1 MSKIY
6 SKQIVALSMI
16 AAVMAG
22 PFMNSINTTAATKKV
37 TSVTVTTPPAG
48 ALCMKVGTTCT
59 LKTKVLPNNASNKK
73 LSFTSSKKKIL
84 SVNAKGK
91 VKAKAVG
98 SANVVV
104 SAKDGSKKKSII
116 KVKVV
121 KKFTK
126 AKKVSLNTTAT
137 TLYINGTTAQKSV
150 SLTSKVTPAKATLKK
165 VSYVTSDKSVATV
178 STKGVVTAVSTG
190 TAKITAY
197 AGDGRG
203 AKATCIITVSKL
215 GDNATNPPSPTAKP
229 VVTPKPTDDGS
240 TKKVTHNLT
249 TEVTGSTRL
258 SIASGNA
265 TPQSFSVDAKASNV
279 LSGISG
285 STITLGFYAHNV
297 APTFELSDLVL
308 TTSSGTTDISLTKK
322 NVSVKDGTAS
332 IKNGVATFSTT
343 HKYNGMLVVTC
354 KLPSGVSAT
363 DISAINF
370 NVSNSAAL
378 SMRLYAGS
386 TSVKATTAT
395 ELTGAT
401 TTITDSVTG
410 TSAIK

>member
-1 MSKIY
+1 M
-6 SKQIVALSMI
+6 
-16 AAVMAG
+16 
-22 PFMNSINTTAATKKV
+22 
-37 TSVTVTTPPAG
+37 
-48 ALCMKVGTTCT
+48 
-59 LKTKVLPNNASNKK
+59 PNNASNKK

-197 AGDGRG
+197 AGDWL
-203 AKATCIITVSKL
+203 KNSKIILKTSL
-215 GDNATNPPSPTAKP
+215 
-229 VVTPKPTDDGS
+229 
-240 TKKVTHNLT
+240 
-249 TEVTGSTRL
+249 
-258 SIASGNA
+258 
-265 TPQSFSVDAKASNV
+265 FSVV
-279 LSGISG
+279 
-285 STITLGFYAHNV
+285 
-297 APTFELSDLVL
+297 
-308 TTSSGTTDISLTKK
+308 
-322 NVSVKDGTAS
+322 
-332 IKNGVATFSTT
+332 
-343 HKYNGMLVVTC
+343 
-354 KLPSGVSAT
+354 
-363 DISAINF
+363 
-370 NVSNSAAL
+370 
-378 SMRLYAGS
+378 
-386 TSVKATTAT
+386 
-395 ELTGAT
+395 
-401 TTITDSVTG
+401 
-410 TSAIK
+410 